1 MTSQDAGSTPKK
13 KDRSDF
19 AGGPSLGRKDP
30 GKGHRQE
37 DTADYPRLRIELGRA
52 LTMLNFRSTLMTRW
66 AVASLCARGALGVIY
81 WLMRDRDQRV
91 DKDF

>member
-1 MTSQDAGSTPKK
+1 MTSQDAASTPKK

-37 DTADYPRLRIELGRA
+37 DTVDYPRLRIEQGRA
-52 LTMLNFRSTLMTRW
+52 LTTLNFRSTLMTRW
-66 AVASLCARGALGVIY
+66 VDALLRARGVLGVVY
-81 WLMRDRDQRV
+81 WLMGDRDQRV
-91 DKDF
+91 DEDV